1 MVSVRTVPGVH
12 LCRVV
17 NCNNCE
23 EGEEMIAQGYAAER
37 ISGKWIWSVA
47 TRDEEGVFCHQGE
60 ATWKMRSNVWFFDTL
75 DEVEKFCAE
84 MNG

>member
-1 MVSVRTVPGVH
+1 MVSVRTVPGVY

-23 EGEEMIAQGYAAER
+23 EGEEMITQGYAAER
-37 ISGKWIWSVA
+37 ISGKWIWSIA

-60 ATWKMRSNVWFFDTL
+60 ATWKMRSNGWFFDTL
-75 DEVEKFCAE
+75 GEVEKFCAE

>member
-1 MVSVRTVPGVH
+1 
-12 LCRVV
+12 
-17 NCNNCE
+17 
-23 EGEEMIAQGYAAER
+23 MITQGYAAEC
-37 ISGKWIWSVA
+37 ISGKWFFSIA

-60 ATWKMRSNVWFFDTL
+60 ATWKMLSDGRFFNTL